1 MKSESGSAPRVNKWR
16 FSRTLRRKV
25 EFRPIED
32 QDLKY
37 LWAAYKQGAFEF
49 EKRDMTA
56 AEFQTEFL
64 NTNCHEAW
72 ILFGHTRKG
81 FIPVG
86 IVFASRS
93 PVGKFMTV
101 LGAVW
106 LPWASKRNI
115 VECMVGFLRKVR
127 WQYPLQF
134 YVLPEHRRL
143 YEICAMHGVVRRIG
157 TSVIA
162 IPGKQAAMFETRTP
176 DKKAA

>member
-1 MKSESGSAPRVNKWR
+1 
-16 FSRTLRRKV
+16 
-25 EFRPIED
+25 
-32 QDLKY
+32 
-37 LWAAYKQGAFEF
+37 
-49 EKRDMTA
+49 MTA
-56 AEFQTEFL
+56 AEFKTAFEQAIIS
-64 NTNCHEAW
+64 NCHAAW
-72 ILFGHTRKG
+72 VLFGQTRKG
-81 FIPVG
+81 LIPVG
-86 IVFASRS
+86 IVLAAWS
-93 PVGKFMTV
+93 PVGKFLIV
-101 LGAVW
+101 DGAVW